1 MENRSRRN
9 RNEKRK
15 RLSFEERKKQNM
27 IKWVANEIPGLTEKE
42 VKKSYSYVETKL
54 KKLYDKKIELEDE
67 LSSLATQIYL
77 SSKGLIDMEK
87 IPSEDLPHLLMFDDI
102 SFSTYL
108 DIKEDEEINSYV
120 PEDDYSEYEYITR
133 FVDDPEIDA
142 RLDENGIDWESI

>member
-1 MENRSRRN
+1 MANRSRRN
-9 RNEKRK
+9 RKQNRK
-15 RLSFEERKKQNM
+15 TLSFEERKKQNM

-42 VKKSYSYVETKL
+42 VEESYSYVETRL

-67 LSSLATQIYL
+67 LLSLATQIYL
-77 SSKGLIDMEK
+77 SSKGLIDMKK
-87 IPSEDLPHLLMFDDI
+87 IPPEDLPHLLMFDDI

-108 DIKEDEEINSYV
+108 DIKEDEEMNSYV
-120 PEDDYSEYEYITR
+120 PEDDYSEYEYRTR